1 MSNKTG
7 ILILLKYLL
16 NSCVCR
22 HPIIRYLPVVKIE
35 NWYKYVV
42 GMYVHCLYTAT
53 VFWNTNYIEQNRHA
67 DFAQILNS
75 CVGRPPII
83 INYFDIVKIGV
94 KLL

>member
-42 GMYVHCLYTAT
+42 GRYVCTVYTVCT
-53 VFWNTNYIEQNRHA
+53 QQLFSEIPTISNKTGML
-67 DFAQILNS
+67 ILLKYS
-75 CVGRPPII
+75 TAVLAGPP
-83 INYFDIVKIGV
+83 
-94 KLL
+94 